1 MSTDPNTQDKDVDI
15 IDKAFDLGKEGIKQT
30 GKTWRENKKSEEETK
45 QRKNE
50 EKEKTKQNKD
60 EKEAETEQKAIEK
73 EAETEQKAI
82 EKEAEIDHKI
92 IEKEAETEQK
102 KNEGERKTIK
112 DSMDIVNKSS
122 EKITNKFNDII
133 KDVKD
138 EYREHRKEADKK
150 LVEKDNEIK
159 EYQKS
164 LMSAYGEVQ
173 RYKAVEEASRI
184 ISDNIIDFVDKKAK
198 FDETIKNISYDIGE
212 KKKELQ
218 PLEIDLNTI
227 KTDIKSLKDSYVELG
242 HKFEIVVKAMSEL
255 KYEHKHDFKPKK
267 YNEKYNRK
275 KRELK
280 ELINDIS
287 NKERQFLEK
296 EKERLVKIEAVEPL
310 LIEMKKAKKVKALLE
325 NNRERILTT
334 ELHKIGNLQL
344 GNKNM
349 DKLNMKDVIDVDD
362 SEIFESQKL
371 LN

>member
-1 MSTDPNTQDKDVDI
+1 MATNLNTQDKDVDI
-15 IDKAFDLGKEGIKQT
+15 IDKVSDLGKEGIKQT
-30 GKTWRENKKSEEETK
+30 AKTWRENKKSEEETK
-45 QRKNE
+45 Q
-50 EKEKTKQNKD
+50 NKD
-60 EKEAETEQKAIEK
+60 KKEAETEQKAIEK
-73 EAETEQKAI
+73 EAETEQKV
-82 EKEAEIDHKI
+82 

-112 DSMDIVNKSS
+112 DSMDIVSKSS
-122 EKITNKFNDII
+122 EKITDII

-150 LVEKDNEIK
+150 LTEKDNEIK

-184 ISDNIIDFVDKKAK
+184 ISDNIIAFVDKKAK

-242 HKFEIVVKAMSEL
+242 HKFEIIVKVMSEL
-255 KYEHKHDFKPKK
+255 KYEYKHDLKPKK

-275 KRELK
+275 NRELK

-287 NKERQFLEK
+287 NKERQLLEK
-296 EKERLVKIEAVEPL
+296 EKERLVKIEVLEPL
-310 LIEMKKAKKVKALLE
+310 LIEMKKAKKIKTLLE

-344 GNKNM
+344 ENKNI

-362 SEIFESQKL
+362 SEIFESEVGL
-371 LN
+371 IPRSSGSYDIMRE

>member
-1 MSTDPNTQDKDVDI
+1 MAIDPAIATAGAKLAGDI
-15 IDKAFDLGKEGIKQT
+15 VNET
-30 GKTWRENKKSEEETK
+30 GKTYRENKKSEEETK
-45 QRKNE
+45 QKVRE
-50 EKEKTKQNKD
+50 EKEKTKRNKD
-60 EKEAETEQKAIEK
+60 GKEAEIVQKEIDK
-73 EAETEQKAI
+73 DAETKQKAI
-82 EKEAEIDHKI
+82 EKEAEIDHKT

-122 EKITNKFNDII
+122 EKITNKLNDII

-138 EYREHRKEADKK
+138 EYREHQKETDKK
-150 LVEKDNEIK
+150 LVSKDNEIK

-184 ISDNIIDFVDKKAK
+184 ISDNIIAFVDKKAK

-227 KTDIKSLKDSYVELG
+227 KTDIKSLKDSYMELG
-242 HKFEIVVKAMSEL
+242 YKFEIVVKAMSEL

-280 ELINDIS
+280 ELINDTS
-287 NKERQFLEK
+287 NKERQLLEK

-344 GNKNM
+344 GNKNTDM
-349 DKLNMKDVIDVDD
+349 LGARDVIDVSID
-362 SEIFESQKL
+362 EESKSDKL
-371 LN
+371 LT